1 MELSSIPV
9 YLFTGFLMATVCFI
23 IVYQK
28 NLLSFDKYDEDDNN
42 SNLQRMNPNFSW
54 IFQLLLGYIISLIII
69 ALNYVLNDGQAS
81 FLGLLIAL
89 IGFIAFTFIF
99 EKNISL
105 FLHILRYF
113 SIPIVLPYLL
123 INKIVKRIVELAKS

>member
-9 YLFTGFLMATVCFI
+9 YLFTGFIMSTVCFI
-23 IVYQK
+23 IVNQK
-28 NLLSFDKYDEDDNN
+28 FFLSFDKSDEDDNN
-42 SNLQRMNPNFSW
+42 SNLQRMIPNCSW
-54 IFQLLLGYIISLIII
+54 IFLLLFGYMISLIII

-81 FLGLLIAL
+81 FLGFLIAF

-99 EKNISL
+99 EKNISS

-113 SIPIVLPYLL
+113 SIPIVLPYIL
-123 INKIVKRIVELAKS
+123 IKNIVKRIIELAKS